1 MTKLNQLRP
10 VKTMHLSGR
19 RMFSSEV
26 NLLSMASAVFSS
38 ALASI
43 SLGKKLPALP
53 FSIHMMKMLLKMSKG
68 KITSLLTGFTV
79 LRLLWHHVVLSLL
92 GLNLTRLNLQQIFS
106 NSWRRFF
113 PLKKAALPIF
123 VLIRHVRLCEL
134 RLIMDLGKDGR
145 RLPALLWIHITMLII
160 VHLMNYVENIAIQL
174 QRMAAHQILLVKRLI
189 KMVWFMMSGN
199 SIPRLVNNSMLGLV
213 ALRLF

>member
-26 NLLSMASAVFSS
+26 NLLSMAFIVFFS
-38 ALASI
+38 ALVNI
-43 SLGKKLPALP
+43 NLGKNLHILP
-53 FSIHMMKMLLKMSKG
+53 FSIHMMKILLKMYKG
-68 KITSLLTGFTV
+68 KITSLLIGFTV

-92 GLNLTRLNLQQIFS
+92 GPNLTRLNLQQIFS

-113 PLKKAALPIF
+113 PLKKVALPIF

-134 RLIMDLGKDGR
+134 RSVMDLGTHGR
-145 RLPALLWIHITMLII
+145 RPPALLWIHITMLII
-160 VHLMNYVENIAIQL
+160 V
-174 QRMAAHQILLVKRLI
+174 
-189 KMVWFMMSGN
+189 
-199 SIPRLVNNSMLGLV
+199 
-213 ALRLF
+213 